1 MGGKVGPYSGIRLP
15 YKLIIAIRE
24 LLQDVRD
31 PVFSSFNFT
40 DSTWVPA
47 PGSLHPSGII
57 ESIATDPHA
66 EAASDQQHFAMR
78 KSVAEAS
85 QCGPGQLRVKRAA
98 RQRPPNRVDKG
109 PPWTRTPHPSL
120 AGSGF
125 SEPLNS
131 VPASPFGHHPPGL
144 QYPPAD
150 PNPGLEWWQEQGA
163 FPQTPL

>member
-1 MGGKVGPYSGIRLP
+1 MGRKVGPYSGIRLP

-85 QCGPGQLRVKRAA
+85 NVVLVSCGSNAQRVKGHLILLTKA
-98 RQRPPNRVDKG
+98 R
-109 PPWTRTPHPSL
+109 L
-120 AGSGF
+120 
-125 SEPLNS
+125 
-131 VPASPFGHHPPGL
+131 GHAHRI
-144 QYPPAD
+144 QV
-150 PNPGLEWWQEQGA
+150 
-163 FPQTPL
+163 